1 MRRIYI
7 DFADYD
13 TLYLRMLKGLDNS
26 KIDPPKKRL
35 VSLAREYSKNSK
47 QRRLIYY
54 LIKNFDRIILMPPH
68 EMEQMIKSI
77 DYKYQCLFYNINSE
91 GVYSSQTN
99 FGDKVLKNFFRKVG
113 HNKSCAYCNSQ
124 YTVSYEREG
133 KNATMFQIDHIFP
146 QKKYP
151 YFSISLFNLVP
162 SCANCNLNKGSNDF
176 WTDDYFHP
184 YLESMSDNFKFTIGH
199 LDKDSLFTNPNDI
212 SDFEKV
218 KITITNKS
226 NPKIRN
232 HNELFDLEGIYN
244 NFNDIAQEIIELG
257 KLHPASK
264 RKSYLDDLEG
274 EKGKLFPDKE
284 TLERIYLRVY
294 PNPEDI
300 NKRPLS
306 KFIQDIARFS
316 DFYDDK
322 L

>member
-99 FGDKVLKNFFRKVG
+99 FGDKLLKKLSYSNLQHRVLKDFFRKVG

-151 YFSISLFNLVP
+151 YFSISLFRSEERRVGKE
-162 SCANCNLNKGSNDF
+162 CRF
-176 WTDDYFHP
+176 WWV
-184 YLESMSDNFKFTIGH
+184 SRG
-199 LDKDSLFTNPNDI
+199 
-212 SDFEKV
+212 
-218 KITITNKS
+218 
-226 NPKIRN
+226 
-232 HNELFDLEGIYN
+232 
-244 NFNDIAQEIIELG
+244 
-257 KLHPASK
+257 
-264 RKSYLDDLEG
+264 
-274 EKGKLFPDKE
+274 
-284 TLERIYLRVY
+284 
-294 PNPEDI
+294 
-300 NKRPLS
+300 
-306 KFIQDIARFS
+306 
-316 DFYDDK
+316 
-322 L
+322 